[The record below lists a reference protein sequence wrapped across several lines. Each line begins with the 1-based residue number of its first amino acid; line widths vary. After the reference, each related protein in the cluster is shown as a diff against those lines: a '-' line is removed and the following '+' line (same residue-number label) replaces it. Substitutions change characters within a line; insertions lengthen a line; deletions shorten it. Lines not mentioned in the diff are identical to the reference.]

1 MKLLI
6 ATGLYPPDMG
16 GPATYSVFLEKHLP
30 LHGVDFVVVSF
41 GTVRK
46 YPKLIRHLAYT
57 FLLIRQGRSA
67 DIIYALDTVSVGV
80 PAMIASCILRS
91 PLFLRVPGDYAW
103 EQGQQRF
110 GITETLDEYLVSKKR
125 PYKVRLLAW
134 IQYRVAKWATRII
147 APSEYI
153 KRVVTMWGIDPIK
166 ITRVYSELK
175 VIDVPESRESLRAQ
189 FGYDGFIIVTAARLV
204 PWKGVRV
211 LVDVVATL
219 HREGLP
225 VSLEIIGDGTSRR
238 ELEEYVVEM
247 GLTSHVH
254 FHGTLSREVLGKH
267 IKASDAFVLNTSYE
281 GLSHQL
287 LEVMHI
293 GTPIIT
299 TPVGGNTELIIDRK
313 EGLLV
318 PFNDSEAFVQALK
331 ELMHNE
337 TLRGLLSLEAQKK
350 VALFHEDRVVT
361 EFVALLK

>member
-30 LHGVDFVVVSF
+30 QYGVDFVVVPF

-46 YPKLIRHLAYT
+46 YPKLIRHVVYT
-57 FLLIRQGRSA
+57 LVLLRRGWGT
-67 DIIYALDTVSVGV
+67 DIIYALDTMSVGV
-80 PAMIASCILRS
+80 PAMIASLILRK
-91 PLFLRVPGDYAW
+91 PLYLRVPGDYAW

-125 PYKVRLLAW
+125 PFRVRLLAW
-134 IQYRVAKWATRII
+134 IQYRVAKCATRII

-153 KRVVTMWGIDPIK
+153 KRVVTMWGIDPNK
-166 ITRVYSELK
+166 ITRIYSALK
-175 VIDVPESRESLRAQ
+175 VIDIPESRETLRAQ
-189 FGYDGFIIVTAARLV
+189 FGYDRFVVVTAARLV
-204 PWKGVRV
+204 PWKGVRA
-211 LVDVVATL
+211 LIDVIATL
-219 HREGLP
+219 HREGLS
-225 VSLEIIGDGTSRR
+225 VSLEVIGDGTSRK
-238 ELEEYVVEM
+238 ELEKHVAEM
-247 GLTSHVH
+247 GVESQVH
-254 FHGTLSREVLGKH
+254 FLGTLSREVLGKH

-299 TPVGGNTELIIDRK
+299 TPIGGNTELITDGK

-318 PFNDSEAFVQALK
+318 PFNDSDALVQALK

-337 TLRGLLSLEAQKK
+337 TLRTMLSREAQKK

-361 EFVALLK
+361 EFVALLQ